1 MALVETILG
10 YRRQII
16 LLEIESIK
24 DAVSTDASSAW
35 SSYSQKYA
43 IVDASKEKKSV
54 VLDVV
59 TSHDISLDAK
69 LSSHAVELGADISDH
84 VKPGQKSIGL
94 SCKLADLDF
103 VGASFASLD
112 KTIKE
117 KMDLLESWVTDSKLL
132 FYLGYSSDKLE
143 IPLVAITNL
152 KISKPLKG
160 GTNSRDISI
169 SLTKLEVV
177 ESATRSLA
185 LKSQTKTKQSQGTK
199 TTTATP
205 AKPAVTTK
213 VSSGLNSAKG

>member
-1 MALVETILG
+1 MGVYEEAKSFVGFRNRIVL
-10 YRRQII
+10 Y
-16 LLEIESIK
+16 EIESIK
-24 DAVSTDASSAW
+24 DAIVDGW
-35 SSYSQKYA
+35 DSYSSSRA
-43 IVDASKEKKSV
+43 IVNVNKEKLAV

-84 VKPGQKSIGL
+84 VKPGQKTINL

-103 VGASFASLD
+103 VGNSVGNFMD
-112 KTIKE
+112 KTTKE
-117 KMDLLESWVTDSKLL
+117 KMDLLESWVTKSKLL
-132 FYLGYSSDKLE
+132 FYLGYTSDKLE
-143 IPLVAITNL
+143 IPLVAITSL

-199 TTTATP
+199 ATTATP

>member
-1 MALVETILG
+1 M
-10 YRRQII
+10 
-16 LLEIESIK
+16 
-24 DAVSTDASSAW
+24 
-35 SSYSQKYA
+35 
-43 IVDASKEKKSV
+43 
-54 VLDVV
+54 
-59 TSHDISLDAK
+59 
-69 LSSHAVELGADISDH
+69 
-84 VKPGQKSIGL
+84 
-94 SCKLADLDF
+94 
-103 VGASFASLD
+103 D
-112 KTIKE
+112 KTTKE
-117 KMDLLESWVTDSKLL
+117 KMDLLESWVTESKLL

-143 IPLVAITNL
+143 IPLVAITSL

-213 VSSGLNSAKG
+213 VSSGANNTVGQK

>member
-1 MALVETILG
+1 MSVVETILG

-16 LLEIESIK
+16 LFEIESIK
-24 DAVSTDASSAW
+24 DALAGWD
-35 SSYSQKYA
+35 SYSSSRA
-43 IVDASKEKKSV
+43 IVDASKDKKSV

-132 FYLGYSSDKLE
+132 FYLGYSADKLE

-152 KISKPLKG
+152 KIAKPLKG